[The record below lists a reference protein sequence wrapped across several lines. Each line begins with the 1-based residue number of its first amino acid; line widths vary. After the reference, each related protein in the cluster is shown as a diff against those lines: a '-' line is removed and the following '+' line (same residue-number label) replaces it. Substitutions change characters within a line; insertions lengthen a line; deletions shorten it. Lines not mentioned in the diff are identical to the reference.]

1 MADRGAPAPRHAPD
15 RDRMRTLQDHSILV
29 TGGGTGIGAG
39 CAAYFAARGARVTI
53 SGRREHRLREV
64 AEAIGPA
71 CRPVVGD
78 VTQTADRQAMVD
90 AAIAHGG
97 GRLDALVN
105 NAGITHHGG
114 LPEQDEAS
122 LMRLLHCNVA
132 APLMLSQLALPALEA
147 SRGSIVFIGSVH
159 TRLALAGRLA
169 YAASKGAVQNM
180 SRVLA
185 AELGPRGVRVNCVI
199 PGAVATEINAAVT
212 GQDPQQAKAFFYKL
226 APMHPIGRIG
236 EPDDIAQAM
245 EYLMLAPWTTGA
257 VVDVDGGM
265 GLGAARL

>member
-1 MADRGAPAPRHAPD
+1 MN
-15 RDRMRTLQDHSILV
+15 TLQDKSILV

-53 SGRREHRLREV
+53 SGRREDRLREV
-64 AEAIGPA
+64 ADAIGAA
-71 CRPVVGD
+71 CHIVVGD
-78 VTQTADRQAMVD
+78 VTVAADRRAMID
-90 AAIAHGG
+90 GALAHGG

-114 LPEQDEAS
+114 LAEQDEAS
-122 LMRLLHCNVA
+122 LMKVLHSNVA
-132 APLMLSQLALPALEA
+132 APLLLTQAALPALEA
-147 SRGSIVFIGSVH
+147 SQGSVIFIGSVH

-185 AELGPRGVRVNCVI
+185 AELGPRKVRVNCVI

-212 GQDPQQAKAFFYKL
+212 GQDPTEAKAFFYKL
-226 APMHPIGRIG
+226 AHMHPIGRIG
-236 EPDDIAQAM
+236 EPEDIAQAM
-245 EYLMLAPWTTGA
+245 EYLMLAGWTTGA
-257 VVDVDGGM
+257 VIDVDGGM
-265 GLGAARL
+265 GLGAAKL

>member
-1 MADRGAPAPRHAPD
+1 MS
-15 RDRMRTLQDHSILV
+15 TLQNHSILI

-53 SGRREHRLREV
+53 SGRRESRLREV
-64 AEAIGPA
+64 ADAIGPA
-71 CRPVVGD
+71 CRLVVGD
-78 VTQTADRQAMVD
+78 VTSAQDRQAMVD
-90 AAIAHGG
+90 AAIDHGG
-97 GRLDALVN
+97 GRLDTLVN

-122 LMRLLHCNVA
+122 LMQLLHSNVA
-132 APLMLSQLALPALEA
+132 APLMLSQQALPALEA
-147 SRGSIVFIGSVH
+147 SRGNVIFIGSVH
-159 TRLALAGRLA
+159 TRQALAGRLA

-212 GQDPQQAKAFFYKL
+212 GQDPQQAKAFFYNL
-226 APMHPIGRIG
+226 AHMHPVGRIG
-236 EPDDIAQAM
+236 EPEDIAQAM
-245 EYLMLAPWTTGA
+245 EYLMLASWTTGA
-257 VVDVDGGM
+257 VIDVDGGM
-265 GLGAARL
+265 GLGAAKL